1 MMDSKAIVA
10 IYFDVHGVQI
20 LQWRLVEVEM
30 ALFMF
35 MIPHH

>member
-1 MMDSKAIVA
+1 MDSKAIVA
-10 IYFDVHGVQI
+10 IYYDVQGVQI

-35 MIPHH
+35 MIQHH